1 MKENLSKNLKYLR
14 KKSGK
19 SQTELGSQLGKA
31 HTSIGNWEKGLA
43 EPSLTEIG
51 EIARI
56 FEISPEALLFSDL
69 TVVHP
74 TSNSENQSDVHQ
86 NVHPTVHPTGQNG
99 SKGENS
105 LRISTVGLY
114 GAEHGRNTA
123 TMPKVV
129 TLDTQGEENA
139 VLVPVRA
146 RAGYLLGYG
155 DPVFIGTLPAYS
167 LPAHRN
173 GTFRIFE
180 VEGLSMF
187 NTLQDNDSVVA
198 RWIEVSEIR
207 DDRIHVLITKND
219 GILIKRVLARPAD
232 GKLICKSDNNHK
244 GEYPN
249 IVLDY
254 SEVLEAWY
262 VVERWTRM
270 LPSPGELYK
279 RLVDLEGSVAL
290 LMQRIGKP

>member
-1 MKENLSKNLKYLR
+1 MKEFLSKNLKYLR

-43 EPSLTEIG
+43 EPSLSEIG

-56 FEISPEALLFSDL
+56 FEITPQQLLFSDL

-74 TSNSENQSDVHQ
+74 TTDDENSSDVHQ
-86 NVHPTVHPTGQNG
+86 IVYPTVHPTAKKGDHS
-99 SKGENS
+99 SKER
-105 LRISTVGLY
+105 RIYTVGKY
-114 GAEHGRNTA
+114 GSGNTA
-123 TMPKVV
+123 DMPKVI
-129 TLDTQGEENA
+129 TIDTHGEENA

-155 DPVFIGTLPAYS
+155 DPEFLGKLPAYS

-173 GTFRIFE
+173 GTYRIFE

-187 NTLQDNDSVVA
+187 NTLQDNDRVVA
-198 RWIEVSEIR
+198 RWVGLSEIR

-219 GILIKRVLARPAD
+219 GLLIKRVLARPED

-254 SEVLEAWY
+254 TEVLEVWY

-279 RLVDLEGSVAL
+279 RIVDLEGSVAL
-290 LMQRIGKP
+290 LMQRFGKP